1 MTTQTEEQ
9 WIEEAM
15 RLADRAGVAAMYEAM
30 SAITSVATEAS
41 YAHAM
46 ALLRAHLATRPAAP
60 EGWVSVNE
68 RLPEPLV
75 DVLCHRRG
83 MWADPPPIVAAM
95 YKGEWFVEHGDE
107 PIECVTHWRELPT
120 PPIAAATGSTK

>member
-1 MTTQTEEQ
+1 MTIQTESA

-15 RLADRAGVAAMYEAM
+15 RLADLASVAAMYEAM

-60 EGWVSVNE
+60 EGWV
-68 RLPEPLV
+68 LV
-75 DVLCHRRG
+75 
-83 MWADPPPIVAAM
+83 P
-95 YKGEWFVEHGDE
+95 KE
-107 PIECVTHWRELPT
+107 PT
-120 PPIAAATGSTK
+120 PEMLGASDCSIHLYEQNGNSRSCYRAMIAAATGSTK